1 MTTRPTYQKPGFFT
15 KHIVNRLVAMATR
28 LGLSVRGSRVLT
40 VRGRKS
46 GEWRS
51 TPVNP
56 LTVDGEHYLV
66 APRGE
71 TQWARNIRASG
82 QGVLRLG
89 RKSGIIRVEEVPDD
103 QKAPLLR
110 AYLKKWAWETKTF
123 FGVEN
128 ADVADEV
135 LDEIAPAHP
144 VFRILK

>member
-1 MTTRPTYQKPGFFT
+1 MTAKPTYQKPGFFT
-15 KHIVNRLVAMATR
+15 RHIFNRMVAVATR
-28 LGLSVRGSRVLT
+28 LGLSMWGSRVLT
-40 VRGRKS
+40 VCGRKS

-66 APRGE
+66 APRGD
-71 TQWARNIRASG
+71 TQWARNIRVSG

-89 RKSGIIRVEEVPDD
+89 RKSGTIRVEEVPDD
-103 QKAPLLR
+103 QKPPLLR

-128 ADVADEV
+128 ADVTDEV
-135 LDEIAPAHP
+135 LAGIAPAHP
-144 VFRILK
+144 IFRILK